1 MKSFRTYL
9 QEGIARKDQAEGNF
23 HTLNSAGGRKLVLSG
38 NEMVGHVDFHVGVPE
53 VIPGDKDRYIAYLNA
68 HYRDSRLKI
77 RRPVSRMLGEF
88 SSLDAAL
95 SAIKAAIQNLRK

>member
-9 QEGIARKDQAEGNF
+9 QEGVARKDHADGTF

-53 VIPGDKDRYIAYLNA
+53 VIPNDKDRYIAYLNA

-77 RRPVSRMLGEF
+77 RRPISRMLGEF
-88 SSLDAAL
+88 SSLDAAIA
-95 SAIKAAIQNLRK
+95 AIKTAIQNLRK